1 MMMIMMM
8 MVMLMMMMP
17 TSVLDVVRE
26 ESLTDVSH
34 PSSSFQY
41 FPSRLQIKS
50 YFILIV
56 ELATN
61 DISDTVLQND
71 LNQALSC
78 SVPSDACSVGC
89 LLTIHS

>member
-1 MMMIMMM
+1 MMM
-8 MVMLMMMMP
+8 MMMLLMVMMMLLLMMMMP

-50 YFILIV
+50 YFI
-56 ELATN
+56 
-61 DISDTVLQND
+61 
-71 LNQALSC
+71 
-78 SVPSDACSVGC
+78 
-89 LLTIHS
+89 